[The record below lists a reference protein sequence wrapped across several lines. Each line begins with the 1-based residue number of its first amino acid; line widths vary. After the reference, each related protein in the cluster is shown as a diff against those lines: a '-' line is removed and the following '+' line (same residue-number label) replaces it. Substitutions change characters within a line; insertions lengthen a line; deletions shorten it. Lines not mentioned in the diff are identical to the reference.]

1 MEKNMRFYD
10 FVSGIIGVADKK
22 GLDTL
27 DMIIYAFIVVL
38 VFAFGFIVYSY
49 AKGLKGSPREIYL
62 LFFTKVTEYSAYGA
76 INISFVLYL
85 SKDMGLS
92 DVGAGTFMGAYS
104 TMLTF
109 FVIMVGPFCDS
120 IGIKKTL
127 LVGAYT
133 LLFSRFIMP
142 FAGNLPLAVIFGFF
156 PMAIGI
162 AITGPVLSVGIKR
175 FTTKETAALGFGLFY
190 TLMNVGWAVGAW
202 IFDAV
207 RRWLGEHEIYDIVE
221 QAGLDLPFSIN
232 LSTYQ
237 VIIFIGAMINVPDLI
252 AILFMRDGVEVN
264 DEGKIT
270 ISPQLI
276 KDKGRNFIDTFLK
289 TFTSTAKKTWR
300 QLISL
305 FKEKPFWIFLFMLFV
320 TVFVRLTFQH
330 FHYTWP
336 KYGIRIFG
344 EGAPIGSI
352 YGVLNPTMIIFLVPL
367 VAALTKRVGS
377 YKMMVFGTFISA
389 LSVFVAVIPYEKF
402 AFLVDTWV
410 GELVFVRWLDLPES
424 GRSPLYLVLISFV
437 ILFTIGEAFWSPRL
451 MQFTAEIAP
460 EGKEASYLS
469 LAVLPFFFAKFFVG
483 PLSGWLVSTYT
494 PPGLPAGV
502 ENYPDHFLVW
512 AWIGSIALLTP
523 IGLLIFKKMF
533 RAAEK

>member
-1 MEKNMRFYD
+1 MSLSNLALSI
-10 FVSGIIGVADKK
+10 VSVTEERPF
-22 GLDTL
+22 DTL
-27 DMIIYAFIVVL
+27 DMIIY
-38 VFAFGFIVYSY
+38 GFITALAFALFFIIYSY

-92 DVGAGTFMGAYS
+92 DVGAGTFMGIYS

-127 LVGAYT
+127 LVGAFA
-133 LLFSRFIMP
+133 LLFSRFLMP
-142 FAGNLPLAVIFGFF
+142 FAPILPLAIIFGFL

-190 TLMNVGWAVGAW
+190 TLMNVGWAVGAS
-202 IFDAV
+202 IFDGV
-207 RRWLGEHEIYDIVE
+207 RKWLGEHEVYDIVAE
-221 QAGLDLPFSIN
+221 TGLDLPFSIN

-237 VIIFIGAMINVPDLI
+237 VIILIGALINIPDLI
-252 AILFMRDGVEVN
+252 AILFMRDGVEMS
-264 DEGKIT
+264 DEGKVI
-270 ISPQLI
+270 ISPTEI
-276 KDKGRNFIDTFLK
+276 KTRGKNFIDTFFK
-289 TFTSTAKKTWR
+289 TFADTGKKTWAK
-300 QLISL
+300 LLGL
-305 FKEKPFWIFLFMLFV
+305 FREKPFWIFLFMLFV

-352 YGVLNPTMIIFLVPL
+352 YGVLNPTMIVFLVPF
-367 VAALTKRVGS
+367 VAALTKKIDS
-377 YKMMVFGTFISA
+377 YKMMVAGTFISA
-389 LSVFVAVIPYEKF
+389 LSVFIAVIPYEKF
-402 AFLVDTWV
+402 AFLTDTWV

-424 GRSPLYLVLISFV
+424 GRSPLYFVMITFV
-437 ILFTIGEAFWSPRL
+437 IVFTIGESLWSPRL

-460 EGKEASYLS
+460 KGKEASYLS

-483 PLSGWLVSTYT
+483 PLSGVLVSTYVPT
-494 PPGLPAGV
+494 NLPPGV
-502 ENYPDHFLVW
+502 ENYPSHYMVW
-512 AWIGSIALLTP
+512 AWVGSIAIITP
-523 IGLLIFKKMF
+523 IGLLVFNKLF
-533 RAAEK
+533 RAADKSTK

>member
-1 MEKNMRFYD
+1 MRFSD
-10 FVSGIIGVADKK
+10 LALSVVTSSNKTTF
-22 GLDTL
+22 DTL
-27 DMIIYAFIVVL
+27 DMIVCAFIVVL
-38 VFAFGFIVYSY
+38 IFAFGFIIYSY
-49 AKGLKGSPREIYL
+49 AKGLKNSPREIYL

-92 DVGAGTFMGAYS
+92 DIGAGTFMGIYS
-104 TMLTF
+104 TLLTF

-127 LVGAYT
+127 LVGAFA
-133 LLFSRFIMP
+133 LLFSRFLMP
-142 FAGNLPLAVIFGFF
+142 FAPILPLAIIFGFL

-202 IFDAV
+202 IFDTV
-207 RRWLGEHEIYDIVE
+207 RGWLGEHEIYDIVAE
-221 QAGLDLPFSIN
+221 AGLDLPFSLN

-237 VIIFIGAMINVPDLI
+237 IIILIGAVINIPDLI

-264 DEGKIT
+264 EDGEVT

-276 KDKGRNFIDTFLK
+276 KKKGRNFIDTFFK
-289 TFTSTAKKTWR
+289 TFISTAKKTWK
-300 QLISL
+300 QLIDL
-305 FKEKPFWIFLFMLFV
+305 FKEKPFWIFLFMLFI

-344 EGAPIGSI
+344 EGAPIGSV

-367 VAALTKRVGS
+367 VAAITKKIGS
-377 YKMMVFGTFISA
+377 YKIMVIGTLISA
-389 LSVFVAVIPYEKF
+389 FSVFIAVIPYEKF
-402 AFLVDTWV
+402 AFLTETWV
-410 GELVFVRWLDLPES
+410 GELIFVRWLDLPES
-424 GRSPLYLVLISFV
+424 GRSPLYFVLIAFV
-437 ILFTIGEAFWSPRL
+437 IVFTIGEALWSPRL

-460 EGKEASYLS
+460 KGREASYLS

-494 PPGLPAGV
+494 PAGLSAGV
-502 ENYPDHFLVW
+502 ENYPDHYMVW
-512 AWIGSIALLTP
+512 AWVGSIALLTP
-523 IGLLIFKKMF
+523 TGLLIFNKLF
-533 RAAEK
+533 RAAEKKN